1 MHNSSLICS
10 DRKHGSEMRTP
21 STAPRS
27 SFPVRGE
34 GAELARRK
42 GSMGSAGE
50 CDLEDLIDFSLFLY
64 YNVLQKEGIPMTIS
78 VRLNDNDAML
88 FRKYAEMNGMS
99 MSELVRRAVL
109 ERIEDDFDMK
119 CYEKAM
125 KEYRENPETF
135 TLDEVEKELGLA

>member
-1 MHNSSLICS
+1 
-10 DRKHGSEMRTP
+10 
-21 STAPRS
+21 
-27 SFPVRGE
+27 
-34 GAELARRK
+34 
-42 GSMGSAGE
+42 
-50 CDLEDLIDFSLFLY
+50 
-64 YNVLQKEGIPMTIS
+64 MTIS

-125 KEYRENPETF
+125 KEYRENPGRLPWMKWRRSWAWRDVPCAFHTGGQKGIEENGPSHGRSASGM
-135 TLDEVEKELGLA
+135 DPQESGGVREPAPAWQGLHSQP

>member
-1 MHNSSLICS
+1 MGL
-10 DRKHGSEMRTP
+10 GSVLRAGWGALP
-21 STAPRS
+21 
-27 SFPVRGE
+27 FPGGE

-42 GSMGSAGE
+42 GSRGSAGE
-50 CDLEDLIDFSLFLY
+50 CGLEALIDFSLFLY

>member
-1 MHNSSLICS
+1 MPSL
-10 DRKHGSEMRTP
+10 
-21 STAPRS
+21 
-27 SFPVRGE
+27 RG
-34 GAELARRK
+34 GRGPWAR
-42 GSMGSAGE
+42 AGE
-50 CDLEDLIDFSLFLY
+50 CGLEALIDFSLFLY

>member
-1 MHNSSLICS
+1 MFGHFVGFEGWL
-10 DRKHGSEMRTP
+10 GSVP
-21 STAPRS
+21 SPG
-27 SFPVRGE
+27 GE

-42 GSMGSAGE
+42 GAMGSAGE